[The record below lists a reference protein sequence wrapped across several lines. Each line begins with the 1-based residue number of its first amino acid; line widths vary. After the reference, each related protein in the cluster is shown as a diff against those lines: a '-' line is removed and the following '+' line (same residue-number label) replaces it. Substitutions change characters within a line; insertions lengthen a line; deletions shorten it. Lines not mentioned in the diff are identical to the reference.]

1 MTLLYESRLPRSV
14 DHDDLGGP
22 NISDV
27 SCELNVGSRR
37 IARSIDDTE
46 FRQRRWCEFMVGA
59 ISL

>member
-27 SCELNVGSRR
+27 SCELNVGVPTYRAFPRSYR
-37 IARSIDDTE
+37 IPST
-46 FRQRRWCEFMVGA
+46 QVV
-59 ISL
+59 